1 MNELKAIVSAW
12 EEAQASGERTALA
25 TVISVEGS
33 AYRRPGT
40 RMLIR
45 ENVTAV
51 GSISAGC
58 LEADVIER
66 SKQVLRDGHP
76 TIVRY
81 ETRGN
86 EDIVWGLGL
95 GCNGI
100 VRVLIESL
108 NADEAGGAMS
118 FISECV
124 RLRRRGV
131 VAKEFCCADNTC
143 HIETG
148 TACFIEADLAQQV
161 SISTVGLAQAIRED
175 ARLALIHKR
184 SITRSY
190 QAENMEVFFD
200 VIEALKQLVVF
211 GAEQD
216 VQALVHA
223 AKFLGWNVTV
233 VDTKCRT
240 ASRERFRLADQ
251 VILCRPE
258 EAFERIALAA

>member
-1 MNELKAIVSAW
+1 MNELEAIVSAW
-12 EEAQASGERTALA
+12 EEAKASAKRTALA

-33 AYRRPGT
+33 AYRRSGA

-45 ENVTAV
+45 ENVSTV

-66 SKQVLRDGHP
+66 SKQVLRDGQP
-76 TIVRY
+76 TIVQY
-81 ETRGN
+81 DTRGN

-100 VRVLIESL
+100 VRVLIERL
-108 NADEAGGAMS
+108 NADEAESAMS
-118 FISECV
+118 FISECL

-143 HIETG
+143 HIETR
-148 TACFIEADLAQQV
+148 TASFIEADLAQQV
-161 SISTVGLAQAIRED
+161 STSTVGLAQAIRED

-190 QAENMEVFFD
+190 QAENIDVFFD
-200 VIEALKQLVVF
+200 VIEPPKQLVVF

-216 VQALVHA
+216 AQALVHS
-223 AKFLGWNVTV
+223 AKFL
-233 VDTKCRT
+233 
-240 ASRERFRLADQ
+240 
-251 VILCRPE
+251 
-258 EAFERIALAA
+258 

>member
-1 MNELKAIVSAW
+1 M
-12 EEAQASGERTALA
+12 R
-25 TVISVEGS
+25 
-33 AYRRPGT
+33 
-40 RMLIR
+40 
-45 ENVTAV
+45 
-51 GSISAGC
+51 
-58 LEADVIER
+58 
-66 SKQVLRDGHP
+66 
-76 TIVRY
+76 
-81 ETRGN
+81 
-86 EDIVWGLGL
+86 
-95 GCNGI
+95 
-100 VRVLIESL
+100 
-108 NADEAGGAMS
+108 
-118 FISECV
+118 FISECL

-131 VAKEFCCADNTC
+131 VAKEFCYADNTC

-200 VIEALKQLVVF
+200 VIEAPKQLVVF

-258 EAFERIALAA
+258 EAFERIALAADTAVVIMTHNYLADVELLRTLLSSPVNYLGILGPKARTESLISQIQTETALLTTGQLLRLHAPIGLDIGAETSEAAAP